1 MQIGKWVLLA
11 VCVLWV
17 LWPLLARKSESP
29 DSEGDESH
37 DAS

>member
-1 MQIGKWVLLA
+1 MQIGKWILLA

-17 LWPLLARKSESP
+17 LWPLLARKPESRES
-29 DSEGDESH
+29 DVDESH